1 MEIARKNYP
10 EFLHRPVRVRV
21 DARFLSSATLLPR
34 ILRKNLEEFYLKRY
48 IYEYAFLLGVAGV
61 IVAFDQWT
69 KWLVRTRLAFNESW
83 APWNWLLPYARIVH
97 IQNTGAAFGSF
108 QAFGNVFMVL
118 AIIVSI
124 GILLFYTRVAQN
136 DWLLRVVMSL
146 ELGGALGNLIDRFTQ
161 RYVTDFVSVGN
172 FAVFNVAD
180 ASISVGVAVLIVG
193 MLIRDWKQKQKP
205 GPDADGTKSASSPS
219 EPTQEK
225 SSGE

>member
-1 MEIARKNYP
+1 MK
-10 EFLHRPVRVRV
+10 
-21 DARFLSSATLLPR
+21 RFL
-34 ILRKNLEEFYLKRY
+34 
-48 IYEYAFLLGVAGV
+48 YEYAFLLGVAGL

-69 KWLVRTRLAFNESW
+69 KWLVRTRLPYNESW
-83 APWNWLLPYARIVH
+83 APWHWLLPYARIVH

-108 QAFGNVFMVL
+108 QSFGNVFMVM

-124 GILLFYTRVAQN
+124 GILVFYTRVAQN

-161 RYVTDFVSVGN
+161 RYVTDFVSLGN

-180 ASISVGVAVLIVG
+180 ASISIGVAILIVG

-205 GPDADGTKSASSPS
+205 GASPNGAPTLSPPP
-219 EPTQEK
+219 EPHQEK
-225 SSGE
+225 PTGE